1 VKNIKFLTLFWV
13 SWVVVLPFDST
24 CGAQGKSKATNQDS
38 AIYNYLRELGAK
50 SSKVKSLETSFI
62 QEKKLAAFKNK
73 LVIKGMI
80 YLLKPDK
87 IAWHVDDPIKYSL
100 LITGKFLRQWNEET
114 DRIQEIPFAQNPM
127 LKTVFDYLK
136 GWFSGNYVIFLKDY
150 DVKILQKVP
159 PLIEFIPKE
168 KSVVKQIIRNITM
181 CLKEDVR
188 YLKWIK
194 IKNVNGDNTKIS
206 FKNTLLNSP
215 IDTALFEVKRDA

>member
-1 VKNIKFLTLFWV
+1 M
-13 SWVVVLPFDST
+13 PFDSA
-24 CGAQGKSKATNQDS
+24 CRAQGESKEANKDS
-38 AIYNYLRELGAK
+38 AVYKYLQELGAK
-50 SSKVKSLETSFI
+50 SSGVKSLETSFI
-62 QEKKLAAFKNK
+62 QEKKLAVFKNK
-73 LVIKGMI
+73 LVIKGRI

-100 LITGKFLRQWNEET
+100 LITDKLLRQWNEET
-114 DRIQEIPFAQNPM
+114 KQIQEMSFTQNPM

-150 DVKILQKVP
+150 DVQILQQAP
-159 PLIEFIPKE
+159 PLIEFVPKE
-168 KSVVKQIIRNITM
+168 KSVVKKIIQGITL

-206 FKNTLLNSP
+206 FENTILNHS
-215 IDTALFEVKRDA
+215 INSTLFEVKRGD